1 MANLCFQAKAYWNF
15 LFKSKT
21 KYRIHSPFV
30 YGLVTQ
36 CLERPSGFKK
46 LSAQDQLLRLKNY
59 HLKHTSPKSQV
70 MHGHTF
76 ETLDD
81 FNVISNYIENSS
93 EESFFLIHSPHA
105 SQNKE
110 KLWER
115 LTSNPLLNVSI
126 DLFSVGI
133 LYKRPHQV
141 KEHFSIRLL

>member
-1 MANLCFQAKAYWNF
+1 MANFCFQAKAYWNF
-15 LFKSKT
+15 LLTSKT

-46 LSAQDQLLRLKNY
+46 MSAQDQLLRIKDY
-59 HLKHTSPKSQV
+59 HFKHPSQKSQV
-70 MHGHTF
+70 MHAHF
-76 ETLDD
+76 IEALED
-81 FNVISNYIENSS
+81 FHVISNLIENSS
-93 EESFFLIHSPHA
+93 QESIFLIHSPHA
-105 SQNKE
+105 SPTKE

-115 LTSNPLLNVSI
+115 LTSNPQLNVSI